1 MGSRIHRGDIAFV
14 RVDSR
19 DATLQAPGLQHR
31 SDPLLVLVKLDDFGG
46 SSVGPLSLPLVG
58 SCVSIHRRLS
68 KGL

>member
-31 SDPLLVLVKLDDFGG
+31 SDPLLVLVKLGFAAG
-46 SSVGPLSLPLVG
+46 ST
-58 SCVSIHRRLS
+58 
-68 KGL
+68 